1 MRRLLLVLLFG
12 GALCAQDKPG
22 ITFKPYGFVRFETIV
37 DQNETFKG
45 DWMLFVPSGSD
56 GNGGFTMN
64 ARHTRIGVK
73 IGGGEFGDN
82 GQING
87 LIEMDFAG
95 GFPNSGTAA
104 RQPIPRLRHAWVELV
119 KPCWSLRFG
128 QDWALISGPF
138 PSTTSFVVGA
148 GKGNLWMRFPQI
160 KFTTGKG
167 KVKAAFS
174 INRPIAGNIKYD
186 DYAGGDFD
194 VVGDGERSG
203 RPWLMGRLWLNCKR
217 GGVSVMGHVGWEK
230 IINTAVTDDMTTSY
244 SVAAEGR
251 LALSRVALTAKGFTG
266 KNLNTFLGSIF
277 RQNRIVGNDVD
288 GYKIQGV
295 RSTGGWAQA
304 KFSFSPTLSST
315 VGGGL
320 EAINEDDFAD
330 KMRSK
335 NTWFFVNLAKKVSS
349 RVTFTVEAEHLTTEY
364 TNLPNGENWR
374 GMFVSLFTF

>member
-1 MRRLLLVLLFG
+1 MRRLLWVFLLG
-12 GALCAQDKPG
+12 GALLAQDKPG
-22 ITFKPYGFVRFETIV
+22 ITFKPYGFVKFETVI

-64 ARHTRIGVK
+64 ARHSRIGVK

-82 GQING
+82 GQVNG

-119 KPCWSLRFG
+119 KPSWSLRLG
-128 QDWALISGPF
+128 QDWGLISGPF
-138 PSTTSFVVGA
+138 PSTASFVVGA

-167 KVKAAFS
+167 RVKAAFS
-174 INRPIAGNIKYD
+174 VNRPIAGNIKYD
-186 DYAGGDFD
+186 DFAGGDFD

-203 RPWLMGRLWLNCKR
+203 RPWFMGRLWINCKR

-230 IINTAVTDDMTTSY
+230 IINTAVSDDMTSSY

-251 LALSRVALTAKGFTG
+251 LAMGKIALTAKGFTG
-266 KNLNTFLGSIF
+266 KNLNTYLGGIF
-277 RQNRIVGNDVD
+277 QGYRVQGNEII
-288 GYKIQGV
+288 GI

-304 KFSFSPTLSST
+304 KLSLSPTLSST

-320 EAINEDDFAD
+320 EAINEDDLVD
-330 KMRSK
+330 NMRSK
-335 NTWFFVNLAKKVSS
+335 NSWFFMNLAKKVSS
-349 RVTFTVEAEHLTTEY
+349 RVTFMVEAEHLTTAY
-364 TNLPNGENWR
+364 QNLSNGENWR